1 MNLRQESLPQANI
14 YSSKVLFNQVE
25 DRNIKRM
32 NQILKRKKAFSTRNK
47 SIKLEEQKIDL
58 SPRNEKEETN
68 INIYSQFNK
77 SICNCYNNNINDNI
91 IKKGEIHSLND
102 INNNT
107 TNFNSNILN
116 KDSQINFSNFEEETK
131 DIINENSNIIINKSE
146 NNNASAAYKQNNNIV
161 NIDIINCEED
171 IFNGSK
177 ENENNYLNSNKFAI
191 KYLSSSLDSFI
202 KLDNHLVTKAKIQN
216 NCFTDSYSQALEF
229 NFDNKV
235 NNFKIL
241 LTNKA
246 YLVTEIIKEE
256 KEYET
261 PLKINKKE
269 KEKNRHKN
277 NINNEENELMNRMA
291 RKRAYSKRIRNNIL
305 KKTSKDEFEIEHENK
320 KITEKKLNPS
330 KSYKNIN
337 KNDINLTNKNYTKNI
352 NTFKKNCIDSKKNND
367 EINFNNISRKTICSF
382 KKKINLNNSFNLF
395 NRNDN
400 IINKTLAT
408 KKSSINIISKNEKVC
423 KKMSTSK
430 SNLVIFK
437 KNITQKNKN
446 DLNCS
451 MNNLCSK
458 TNRKMQA
465 SKSAKRINE
474 LASSKN
480 IIIKKQQF
488 NELNKIK
495 ILKKNLTMRK
505 INFMKRKIIDETE
518 KNPKTTKNN
527 DLNKTVFI
535 KSNKNEKSFLNNT
548 ISFRNIKCKKS
559 IVNNNINSRYS
570 IPIKHKAKKIV
581 KNILDNEN
589 NKASYKLKLNKSYCC
604 LTSAK

>member
-14 YSSKVLFNQVE
+14 YSSKVLFDLVE

-32 NQILKRKKAFSTRNK
+32 NQILKRKKAFSTRKK
-47 SIKLEEQKIDL
+47 SIKFEEQKIDI

-91 IKKGEIHSLND
+91 IKKCEIYSLND
-102 INNNT
+102 INNNS

-146 NNNASAAYKQNNNIV
+146 NNNASSIYKQNNNIV
-161 NIDIINCEED
+161 NIDIIDCEEE

-177 ENENNYLNSNKFAI
+177 ENENNYLNSNQFAI
-191 KYLSSSLDSFI
+191 KYLSSSLDSFV

-216 NCFTDSYSQALEF
+216 NCFTDSYSQAIEF

-235 NNFKIL
+235 NNFKNIL
-241 LTNKA
+241 TKT

-269 KEKNRHKN
+269 KEKNGQ
-277 NINNEENELMNRMA
+277 NINNEEIELMSRMA
-291 RKRAYSKRIRNNIL
+291 RKRAYSKSIRNNIL
-305 KKTSKDEFEIEHENK
+305 KKTSKDKFEIEHENE

-330 KSYKNIN
+330 KSYKKIN
-337 KNDINLTNKNYTKNI
+337 KNSDINLTNKNYSKNI
-352 NTFKKNCIDSKKNND
+352 NTFKTNCFDSKKNND
-367 EINFNNISRKTICSF
+367 ETNFNNIARKTICNF

-400 IINKTLAT
+400 NINKTLVT
-408 KKSSINIISKNEKVC
+408 KKSSTNIISKNEKIC

-430 SNLVIFK
+430 SNLVIFN
-437 KNITQKNKN
+437 KNLTQKIKN

-451 MNNLCSK
+451 KNNIYSK
-458 TNRKMQA
+458 TNRKMQT
-465 SKSAKRINE
+465 SKSAKRIND
-474 LASSKN
+474 LTSNKN
-480 IIIKKQQF
+480 SIIKKQQF

-495 ILKKNLTMRK
+495 ILKKNLTMGK
-505 INFMKRKIIDETE
+505 INFMKRKMIKETE
-518 KNPKTTKNN
+518 KNQKTTKNN
-527 DLNKTVFI
+527 DLNKTVSV
-535 KSNKNEKSFLNNT
+535 KSNKNENSFLNNT

-559 IVNNNINSRYS
+559 IVNNKINSKYS
-570 IPIKHKAKKIV
+570 MPFKQKTKKIV
-581 KNILDNEN
+581 KNILDKKN
-589 NKASYKLKLNKSYCC
+589 NKTSYKLKLNKSYCC
-604 LTSAK
+604 LTSVK